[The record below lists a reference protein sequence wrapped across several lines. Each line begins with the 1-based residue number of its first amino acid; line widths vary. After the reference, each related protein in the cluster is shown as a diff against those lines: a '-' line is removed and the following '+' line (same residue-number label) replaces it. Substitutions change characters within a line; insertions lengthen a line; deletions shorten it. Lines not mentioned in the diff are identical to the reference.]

1 VARDIIDLRKEEM
14 NRVYLAVALACW
26 GGAVL
31 AAEQVAIEQVAGIQG
46 APSGAAGVSA
56 LAGEGEYRQVRAVTL
71 PNGQQRVRYEQTWHG
86 IPVWGQV
93 LVAEQSLGGQ
103 VSKLSGQMLRQ
114 IEGDVASPVAT
125 LSPAEAAVK
134 ARNGAKGSNERV
146 KLFVVQDE
154 AGQARLVY
162 LVSWLAASEA
172 PSRPFVM
179 VDAHSGVELKRWE
192 GINHQ
197 NASGPGGN
205 TKTGKY
211 FYGADFGPLLV
222 DANCRM
228 SSASVDTINMNHAT
242 SGGSVHQFSCP
253 ENTVKEI
260 NGAFSPLND
269 AHYFGNVVFDMY
281 RSWYNTAP
289 LSFKLKM
296 RVHYGRNYENAFWDG
311 SQMTFGDGAT
321 TFYPLVSLDVA
332 AHEVS
337 HGFTEQNA
345 GLVYANQSGGI
356 NEAFSDMAGEAA
368 ENFMKGSNDWLVGA
382 QIFKGSGSLR
392 YFEDPTRDGSSIG
405 HASDYRS
412 GMDVHHSSGVYNR
425 AFYLLATS
433 NGWNTRKAFEVFVL
447 ANRLYWGPNTDYDQ
461 GACGVTKAATDL
473 GYSLADINRAF
484 QTVGVNASCGGTPP
498 SGGSVLQNGVALT
511 GLAGAQ
517 GGKLN
522 YTIEVPAGKSTL
534 VVASSG
540 GSGDADLYVKFGA
553 VPTSTS
559 YDCRPYKSGNT
570 ETCTL
575 NAPKAGT
582 WHVQLSG
589 FSAFSGVSLKASY

>member
-1 VARDIIDLRKEEM
+1 M
-14 NRVYLAVALACW
+14 NKVYLAVVLACW
-26 GGAVL
+26 GSAAM
-31 AAEQVAIEQVAGIQG
+31 AAEQVEVNQVSDLTG
-46 APSGAAGVSA
+46 AVSGAARIGA
-56 LAGEGEYRQVRAVTL
+56 LATGDGEFRQVRVVKL
-71 PNGQQRVRYEQTWHG
+71 PNGQQRVRYEQTWQG

-93 LVAEQSLGGQ
+93 LVADQALGGQ
-103 VSKLSGQMLRQ
+103 VNQVSGTMLRK
-114 IEGDVASPVAT
+114 IDADLTGPTAT
-125 LSPAEAAVK
+125 LSPADAALK
-134 ARNGAKGSNERV
+134 ARAGAKGSNERV
-146 KLFVVQDE
+146 KLFVMQDE
-154 AGQARLVY
+154 TGQARLVY

-179 VDAHSGVELKRWE
+179 IDAQSGSELKRWE

-197 NASGPGGN
+197 DATGPGGN
-205 TKTGKY
+205 LKTGKY
-211 FYGADFGPLLV
+211 FYGADFGPLKV
-222 DANCRM
+222 DDSCRM
-228 SSASVDTINMNHAT
+228 SSTNVDTINLNHAT
-242 SGGSVHQFSCP
+242 SGGAVHQFSCP
-253 ENTVKEI
+253 ENRVKEI
-260 NGAFSPLND
+260 NGAYSPLND

-281 RSWYNTAP
+281 RNWYNTAP

-337 HGFTEQNA
+337 HGFTEQNS
-345 GLVYANQSGGI
+345 GLVYSGQSGGI

-368 ENFMKGSNDWLVGA
+368 ENYMKGSNDWLVGA

-405 HASDYRS
+405 HASDYYD
-412 GMDVHHSSGVYNR
+412 GIDVHHSSGVYNR
-425 AFYLLATS
+425 AFYLLANT

-447 ANRLYWGPNTDYDQ
+447 ANRLYWGANTSFDQ
-461 GACGVTKAATDL
+461 GACGVTRAATDL
-473 GYSLADINRAF
+473 GYSLTDVATAF
-484 QTVGVNASCGGTPP
+484 TAVGVNASCGATPQP
-498 SGGSVLQNGVALT
+498 DKVLQNGVAVTNLT
-511 GLAGAQ
+511 AAK
-517 GGKLN
+517 GGKLD
-522 YTIEVPAGKSTL
+522 YTIEVPTGKSQL
-534 VVASSG
+534 VIASSG
-540 GSGDADLYVKFGA
+540 GSGDADLYVKFGSE
-553 VPTSTS
+553 PTSSS

>member
-1 VARDIIDLRKEEM
+1 M

-26 GGAVL
+26 GGIAL
-31 AAEQVAIEQVAGIQG
+31 AAEQVTITQLAGIQG

-56 LAGEGEYRQVRAVTL
+56 LAGEGEYRQVRAITL

-114 IEGDVASPVAT
+114 IEGDLSSPKAA
-125 LSPAEAAVK
+125 LSPADAAAK
-134 ARNGAKGSNERV
+134 ARAGAKGSNERV

-179 VDAHSGVELKRWE
+179 VDANSGAELKRWE

-197 NASGPGGN
+197 NAGGPGGN

-211 FYGADFGPLLV
+211 IYGADFGPLVV

-228 SSASVDTINMNHAT
+228 SSPNVDTINMNHGT
-242 SGGSVHQFSCP
+242 SGGSIHQFTCP

-260 NGAFSPLND
+260 NGAYSPLND

-281 RSWYNTAP
+281 RNWYNTAP

-296 RVHYGRNYENAFWDG
+296 RVHYSRNYENAFWDG

-337 HGFTEQNA
+337 HGFTEQNS
-345 GLVYANQSGGI
+345 GLVYSGQSGGI

-368 ENFMKGSNDWLVGA
+368 ENYMNGSNDWLVGA
-382 QIFKGSGSLR
+382 QIFKGNGSLR
-392 YFEDPTRDGSSIG
+392 YFEDPTRDGRSIG

-425 AFYLLATS
+425 AFYLLANS
-433 NGWNTRKAFEVFVL
+433 SGWNTRKAFEVFVL
-447 ANRLYWGPNTDYDQ
+447 ANRLYWGPNTSFDQ
-461 GACGVTKAATDL
+461 GACGVTRAATDL
-473 GYSLADINRAF
+473 GYSLSDVAAAF
-484 QTVGVNASCGGTPP
+484 STVGVNASCGTTPP
-498 SGGSVLQNGVALT
+498 SGSVLQNGVPV
-511 GLAGAQ
+511 GNLAAAK

-522 YTIEVPAGKSTL
+522 FTVEVPAGRSQL

-540 GSGDADLYVKFGA
+540 GTGDADLYVKFGSA
-553 VPTSTS
+553 PTSTS
-559 YDCRPYKSGNT
+559 YDCRPYKSGNG

-575 NAPKAGT
+575 NSPKAGT

-589 FSAFSGVSLKASY
+589 YSAFSGVTLKASY

>member
-1 VARDIIDLRKEEM
+1 M
-14 NRVYLAVALACW
+14 NKVYLAVVLACW
-26 GGAVL
+26 GSAAM
-31 AAEQVAIEQVAGIQG
+31 AAEQVEVNQVAGLLG

-56 LAGEGEYRQVRAVTL
+56 LAGEGEFRQVRAVKL

-103 VSKLSGQMLRQ
+103 ISQVSGQMLRQ
-114 IEGDVASPVAT
+114 IDADVASPTAA
-125 LSPAEAAVK
+125 LSPGDAALK
-134 ARNGAKGSNERV
+134 ARAGAKGSNERV
-146 KLFVVQDE
+146 KLFVMQDE
-154 AGQARLVY
+154 AGQARLIY
-162 LVSWLAASEA
+162 LVSWLAASDV
-172 PSRPFVM
+172 PSRPFV
-179 VDAHSGVELKRWE
+179 VIDAQSGAELKRWE
-192 GINHQ
+192 GINHKD
-197 NASGPGGN
+197 ATGPGGN
-205 TKTGKY
+205 LKTGKY
-211 FYGADFGPLLV
+211 YGADFGPLQV
-222 DANCRM
+222 DDNCRM
-228 SSASVDTINMNHAT
+228 TGTNVDTLNMNHGT
-242 SGGSVHQFSCP
+242 TGGAIHQFTCP

-260 NGAFSPLND
+260 NGAYSPLND

-281 RSWYNTAP
+281 RNWYNTAP

-296 RVHYGRNYENAFWDG
+296 RVHYSRNYENAFWDG

-337 HGFTEQNA
+337 HGFTEQNS
-345 GLVYANQSGGI
+345 GLVYSGQSGGI

-368 ENFMKGSNDWLVGA
+368 ENYMKGSNDWLVGA
-382 QIFKGSGSLR
+382 QIFKGNGSLR

-405 HASDYRS
+405 HASDYYD
-412 GMDVHHSSGVYNR
+412 GIDVHHSSGVYNR
-425 AFYLLATS
+425 AFYLLANTG
-433 NGWNTRKAFEVFVL
+433 GWNTRKAFEVFVL
-447 ANRLYWGPNTDYDQ
+447 ANRLYWGANTTYDQ
-461 GACGVTKAATDL
+461 GACGVTRAATDL
-473 GYSLADINRAF
+473 GYSLTDVAAAF
-484 QTVGVNASCGGTPP
+484 NTVGVNASCGATPP
-498 SGGSVLQNGVALT
+498 AGTVLQNGVPVT
-511 GLAGAQ
+511 GLAAAK
-517 GGKLN
+517 GGKLS
-522 YTIEVPAGKSTL
+522 YTIEVPAGKSQL

-540 GSGDADLYVKFGA
+540 GSGDADLYVKFGSA
-553 VPTSTS
+553 PTSTS

>member
-1 VARDIIDLRKEEM
+1 M
-14 NRVYLAVALACW
+14 NKVYLAVVLACW
-26 GGAVL
+26 GSAAM
-31 AAEQVAIEQVAGIQG
+31 AAEQVEVNQAGGLAGLLG
-46 APSGAAGVSA
+46 APSAGINT
-56 LAGEGEYRQVRAVTL
+56 LAGDGEFRQVRVVKL
-71 PNGQQRVRYEQTWHG
+71 PNGQQRVRYEQTWQG

-93 LVAEQSLGGQ
+93 VVAEQSPAGQ
-103 VSKLSGQMLRQ
+103 VNQVSGRVLRQ
-114 IEGDVASPVAT
+114 IGADVASPTAA
-125 LSPAEAAVK
+125 LSPTDAALK
-134 ARNGAKGSNERV
+134 ARAGAKGSNEQV
-146 KLFVVQDE
+146 KLFVMQDD

-162 LVSWLAASEA
+162 LVSWLAASDK

-179 VDAHSGVELKRWE
+179 IDAQSGTEIKRWE

-197 NASGPGGN
+197 DATGPGGN
-205 TKTGKY
+205 LKTGKY
-211 FYGADFGPLLV
+211 FYGADFGPLKV
-222 DANCRM
+222 DDSCRM
-228 SSASVDTINMNHAT
+228 SSSNVDTINLNHAT

-253 ENTVKEI
+253 ENSVKEI
-260 NGAFSPLND
+260 NGAYSPLND

-281 RSWYNTAP
+281 RNWYNTAP

-337 HGFTEQNA
+337 HGFTEQNS
-345 GLVYANQSGGI
+345 GLVYSGQSGGI

-368 ENFMKGSNDWLVGA
+368 ENYMKGSNDWLVGA

-405 HASDYRS
+405 HASDYYD
-412 GMDVHHSSGVYNR
+412 GIDVHHSSGVYNR
-425 AFYLLATS
+425 AFYLLANT

-447 ANRLYWGPNTDYDQ
+447 ANRLYWGANTSFDQ
-461 GACGVTKAATDL
+461 GACGVTRAATDL
-473 GYSLADINRAF
+473 GYSLTDVATAF
-484 QTVGVNASCGGTPP
+484 TAVGVNASCGATPQP
-498 SGGSVLQNGVALT
+498 DKVLQNGVAVTNLT
-511 GLAGAQ
+511 AAK
-517 GGKLN
+517 GGKLD
-522 YTIEVPAGKSTL
+522 YTIEVPTGKSQL
-534 VVASSG
+534 VIASSG
-540 GSGDADLYVKFGA
+540 GSGDADLYVKFGSE
-553 VPTSTS
+553 PTSSS

>member
-1 VARDIIDLRKEEM
+1 M
-14 NRVYLAVALACW
+14 NKVYLAVVLACW
-26 GGAVL
+26 GSAAM
-31 AAEQVAIEQVAGIQG
+31 AAEQVEVNQVSDLTG
-46 APSGAAGVSA
+46 AVSGAARIGA
-56 LAGEGEYRQVRAVTL
+56 LATGDGEFRQVRTVTL
-71 PNGQQRVRYEQTWHG
+71 PNGQQRVRYEQTWQG

-93 LVAEQSLGGQ
+93 VVAEQSPAGQ
-103 VSKLSGQMLRQ
+103 VNQVSGRVLRQ
-114 IEGDVASPVAT
+114 IGADVASPTAA
-125 LSPAEAAVK
+125 LSPTDAALK
-134 ARNGAKGSNERV
+134 ARAGAKGSNEQV
-146 KLFVVQDE
+146 KLFVMQDD

-162 LVSWLAASEA
+162 LVSWLAASEQ

-179 VDAHSGVELKRWE
+179 IDAQSGSELKRWE

-197 NASGPGGN
+197 DATGPGGN
-205 TKTGKY
+205 LKTGKY
-211 FYGADFGPLLV
+211 FYGADFGPLKV
-222 DANCRM
+222 DDSCRM
-228 SSASVDTINMNHAT
+228 SSSNVDTINLNHAT
-242 SGGSVHQFSCP
+242 SGGAVHQFSCP
-253 ENTVKEI
+253 ENRVKEI
-260 NGAFSPLND
+260 NGAYSPLND

-281 RSWYNTAP
+281 RNWYNTAP

-337 HGFTEQNA
+337 HGFTEQNS
-345 GLVYANQSGGI
+345 GLVYSGQSGGI

-368 ENFMKGSNDWLVGA
+368 ENYMKGSNDWLVGA
-382 QIFKGSGSLR
+382 QIFKGNGSLR

-405 HASDYRS
+405 HASDYYD
-412 GMDVHHSSGVYNR
+412 GIDVHHSSGVYNR
-425 AFYLLATS
+425 AFYLLANT

-447 ANRLYWGPNTDYDQ
+447 ANRLYWGANTSFDQ
-461 GACGVTKAATDL
+461 GACSVTRAATDL
-473 GYSLADINRAF
+473 GYSLTDVAAAF
-484 QTVGVNASCGGTPP
+484 TTVGVNASCGATPQP
-498 SGGSVLQNGVALT
+498 DKVLQNGVAVTNLT
-511 GLAGAQ
+511 AAK

-522 YTIEVPAGKSTL
+522 YTVEVPTGKSQL
-534 VVASSG
+534 VIASSG
-540 GSGDADLYVKFGA
+540 GSGDADLYVKFGSE
-553 VPTSTS
+553 PTSNS
-559 YDCRPYKSGNT
+559 YDCRPYKSGNA